1 MELKDIIYSGEAEG
15 IKKEDLYC
23 KLKIEIQANRSG
35 DTVMMS
41 I

>member
-15 IKKEDLYC
+15 IKRKEDLYC
-23 KLKIEIQANRSG
+23 KIKIEIQANGSG
-35 DTVMMS
+35 DTVVS